1 MLKQRII
8 QGAFGQHFYIHS
20 NRDGAVPRSLKPLKF
35 QSAQSARVF
44 LQRLQV
50 SEEYWRILASD
61 AEEMAPFRGHQRDY
75 LQVISNR
82 ILNGH
87 LRIYEVQ
94 TPDSHL
100 LSGNLTTLQDRK
112 GNQYLFTPA
121 SYALTR
127 AHKPLRFNTQEEIH
141 QRLHDLAPTLDQLQS
156 LVTALQ
162 LAPSPKSLTYTQ
174 LVDLLAEALEE
185 EQITLYIQAPFNRT
199 QNNTAFETSVLV
211 PGNRPVPLAPP
222 SKQDETP
229 QQTEQQD
236 TSPKSL
242 DEVADLLKEKREEI
256 IRDGYKQKYSDKELM
271 AKAEKGEIKDRFL
284 VRLIFGEE
292 SDARKSTIGFR
303 RISGRAPYW
312 STTLDMAEAADT
324 DPEIIAAL
332 FGIEDFDPKQTF
344 TLAIIDLDKMP
355 PKAERQSF
363 IPKFEELKDFI
374 DKEYTEREGFEP
386 DTLDKIMTDEFSQEY
401 VDFMGS
407 FKQAGGNIYNPT
419 QIKKYLASYTDD
431 PKKRALL
438 QARHQIQAEFGA
450 NPLYAGNG
458 LTRISPDNRYTKEIG
473 QVYGA
478 LEIFTF
484 ERDPLT
490 IEDLESMGAVKLI
503 NATPIKGS

>member
-8 QGAFGQHFYIHS
+8 QGAFGQHFHIHS

-222 SKQDETP
+222 SKQEPATSSQKEEDEQSDAP
-229 QQTEQQD
+229 PPP
-236 TSPKSL
+236 TSPQSL
-242 DEVADLLKEKREEI
+242 DECVTLLHDARVRLDNE
-256 IRDGYKQKYSDKELM
+256 GYKAKYTDKQQE
-271 AKAEKGEIKDRFL
+271 AKMRSGEVTRERFL
-284 VRLIFGEE
+284 VSFQAVNKDP
-292 SDARKSTIGFR
+292 DAKLAFR
-303 RISGRAPYW
+303 RNSGLVPAW
-312 STTLDMAEAADT
+312 ITSFDQLENADT
-324 DPEIIAAL
+324 DPKLIAAILGTPYDPQKEYVLHIIDRGENLDL
-332 FGIEDFDPKQTF
+332 FGQN
-344 TLAIIDLDKMP
+344 TLVPTWDNIQEPVQQYLGGTHD
-355 PKAERQSF
+355 
-363 IPKFEELKDFI
+363 
-374 DKEYTEREGFEP
+374 P
-386 DTLDKIMTDEFSQEY
+386 DTLSEVMTPEYQREYAAHIRIYHAYELDEFDKSDFAEY
-401 VDFMGS
+401 LETVPDKDKEKFV
-407 FKQAGGNIYNPT
+407 T
-419 QIKKYLASYTDD
+419 
-431 PKKRALL
+431 
-438 QARHQIQAEFGA
+438 RHAIRTELGA
-450 NPLYAGNG
+450 NHDFTGTG
-458 LTRISPDNRYTKEIG
+458 LTKSNEGSTRNGVVELLTLEHNPPPISDMKNVRTI
-473 QVYGA
+473 
-478 LEIFTF
+478 
-484 ERDPLT
+484 PLT
-490 IEDLESMGAVKLI
+490 PRGQA
-503 NATPIKGS
+503 